1 MWYGGI
7 KSGDAAGTSSGGRGC
22 RDATTQNRRGHG
34 RRGPRPR
41 LRECRRHNRR
51 PVPSPLSVHRSRDRG
66 PCSDY
71 FLVRSA
77 AEPRGRIRSIAGKVI
92 RGGMKA
98 PSPGVHQ
105 NPICSPSLRRAR
117 GRDGLAWFMLGDCGS
132 LDASSNLAPGPPVD
146 ASRPQGPERFPYV
159 FIALAKSVGRRS
171 GAMKKPRGGPSPQ
184 ERGCDDQAGGEEVC
198 SP

>member
-41 LRECRRHNRR
+41 LRERRRHNRR
-51 PVPSPLSVHRSRDRG
+51 PVSPPLSVHRSRDWG

-71 FLVRSA
+71 SLVCSA

-132 LDASSNLAPGPPVD
+132 LDASSNLAPGPPGSRCVLD
-146 ASRPQGPERFPYV
+146 RGTVPARFYSACQIGGPLLRGDEEASRWSESP
-159 FIALAKSVGRRS
+159 
-171 GAMKKPRGGPSPQ
+171 GAGLR
-184 ERGCDDQAGGEEVC
+184 
-198 SP
+198 